1 MRGATSIGFK
11 VALVLVL
18 VAAASAEPQHGKDPL
33 GSLVRELSAQSQAER
48 DAGHY
53 VHALELSEK
62 ALASGEEAFGPN
74 AAYVGEL
81 CETLG
86 SIEFLAGDREKAGAA
101 FQRAILID
109 RAAQGTNSQQ
119 LAQALLGMGN
129 VYIAT
134 SDYAKAEE
142 VLRQAQQITT
152 QNQGPESP
160 DMANC
165 LVVMG
170 LLHQR
175 RGDYARALTEFQ
187 HALAIDQ
194 KTLKPDDLATIKAMD
209 SVGDLYFEL
218 RDVGHAVPVLQQTL
232 HLAEQKLGPNHPLV
246 AHPLQ
251 NLGVIARDQKQFSL
265 ALEYLWR
272 AEKIREQALGSGHAS
287 TAALLVN
294 IGNVY
299 AQQGDYPR
307 STETY
312 LRALSVLEKAAGP
325 YHEWT
330 MMTLGNLA
338 RVSAAQDD
346 PTDAVRYMARLNA
359 AAETNLSLNLA
370 IGSEHDRL
378 AYADKFS
385 YHISRTVSLNIVEAP
400 HDPAAANLAAEIILQ
415 RKGRVLDAMAD
426 SMGAL
431 RKRLEPEDQ
440 KLLNQLS
447 DTLADLA
454 KAGLRGPGLL
464 TPGVYGAKLEALQR
478 RKEELETE
486 ISRRSAGYYQK
497 SDAVSLTAVR
507 DAIPADS
514 VLTEFAV
521 YQPYDF
527 RQILSDQENAPLH
540 YVVYVIPPHGE
551 VHWKELGDAKEIDKQ
566 IEAYRQA
573 LRDPKRTDV
582 GQLARA
588 LDAKLMRP
596 VRSLGV
602 DAKHLILS
610 PDGEMNLLP
619 FESLLDE
626 QGHYLVENYSIS
638 YVTTGRDLLRMQVAR
653 TGRSESVVVANPSFG
668 DPEMARASRPTS
680 AKLRPVSAVN
690 VRRGT
695 DSGGLYFAPLAG
707 TALEARELKSLFPEA
722 RVFTGLQATK
732 EELEKLDS
740 PRILHI
746 ATHGFFLEDAAEEAR
761 EKEASKNSV
770 SGDSRR
776 PGGVHPVLKAE
787 NPLLRSGLALA
798 GANFANGRN
807 EDGILTALEASNLNL
822 WGTKLVTLS
831 ACDTGVGE
839 VKNGEGVYGLRRAF
853 FIAGAE
859 TVVMSLWPVSDSVT
873 RELMSSYYRGLKAG
887 LGRGEAL
894 RQAQLAMLSR
904 KGREHPF
911 YWASFIQVGEWA
923 NLDGKR

>member
-1 MRGATSIGFK
+1 MRGATSIGLK
-11 VALVLVL
+11 VALVLFL
-18 VAAASAEPQHGKDPL
+18 VAAAFAEPQQEKDQP
-33 GSLVRELSAQSQAER
+33 GSQARELSAQSQAES
-48 DAGHY
+48 DAGRY
-53 VHALELSEK
+53 DHALELSQK
-62 ALASGEEAFGPN
+62 ALALGEQAFGPN

-81 CETLG
+81 CEKLG
-86 SIEFLAGDREKAGAA
+86 SIEFIEGDREKAGAA

-109 RAAQGTNSQQ
+109 RAAGGANSQQ
-119 LAQALLGMGN
+119 LAKALVGLGN

-142 VLRQAQQITT
+142 ALRQAQQIIT

-165 LVVMG
+165 LVVLG

-175 RGDYARALTEFQ
+175 RGDYSRALTEFQ

-194 KTLKPDDLATIKAMD
+194 ARLKPDDLATIKAMD

-218 RDVGHAVPVLQQTL
+218 RDLDHAVPVLQQTL
-232 HLAEQKLGPNHPLV
+232 KLAEQKLGSTHPLV

-251 NLGVIARDQKQFSL
+251 NLGIIARDQKHFPL

-299 AQQGDYPR
+299 AQQGNYRR

-312 LRALSVLEKAAGP
+312 LRALAVLEKAAGP

-359 AAETNLSLNLA
+359 AAETNLALNLA

-385 YHISRTVSLNIVEAP
+385 YHISRTVSLSIVEAP
-400 HDPAAANLAAEIILQ
+400 NDPAAANLAAEIILQ

-447 DTLADLA
+447 DTVADLA
-454 KAGLRGPGLL
+454 KAGLRGPGQT
-464 TPGVYGAKLEALQR
+464 TPEAYGAKLEALQR

-486 ISRRSAGYYQK
+486 ISRRSAGYFQK
-497 SDAVSLTAVR
+497 TDAVSLATVR
-507 DAIPADS
+507 NAIPADG
-514 VLTEFAV
+514 VLLEFAV

-527 RQILSDQENAPLH
+527 RQLVSDEEDAPFR
-540 YVVYVIPPHGE
+540 YVLYLIPPQGA
-551 VHWKELGDAKEIDKQ
+551 VRWIDLGWAKEIDGQ
-566 IEAYRQA
+566 IAAYREA
-573 LRDPKRTDV
+573 LRDPKRTDAR
-582 GQLARA
+582 QLARA
-588 LDAKLMRP
+588 LDAKLMQP
-596 VRSLGV
+596 VRSLGI
-602 DAKHLILS
+602 AGKHLILS
-610 PDGEMNLLP
+610 PDGELNLLP
-619 FESLLDE
+619 FEALLDE
-626 QGHYLVENYSIS
+626 QGRYLVENYSIS
-638 YVTTGRDLLRMQVAR
+638 YVTTGRDLLKMQVAR

-668 DPEMARASRPTS
+668 DPETARVTKSAS
-680 AKLRPVSAVN
+680 AKLRPVSAVS
-690 VRRGT
+690 VRRGAEG
-695 DSGGLYFAPLAG
+695 DGLYFAPLAG
-707 TALEARELKSLFPEA
+707 TALEARELKSLFPDA
-722 RVFTGLQATK
+722 RVLTGLQATK
-732 EELEKLDS
+732 EELEQLDS

-746 ATHGFFLEDAAEEAR
+746 ATHGFFLEDAA
-761 EKEASKNSV
+761 KEASKTAV
-770 SGDSRR
+770 SSDSRK
-776 PGGVHPVLKAE
+776 PGGIRPVLNAE